1 MEKWE
6 NRKLAE
12 FSELVLIRLNC
23 GSSRE
28 KKQEI
33 IQQKFAIK
41 KDIQPQISD
50 LRRVKEYMMD
60 FGSKTLA
67 EIAQA

>member
-1 MEKWE
+1 
-6 NRKLAE
+6 
-12 FSELVLIRLNC
+12 LNC
-23 GSSRE
+23 GSSGE

-67 EIAQA
+67 E